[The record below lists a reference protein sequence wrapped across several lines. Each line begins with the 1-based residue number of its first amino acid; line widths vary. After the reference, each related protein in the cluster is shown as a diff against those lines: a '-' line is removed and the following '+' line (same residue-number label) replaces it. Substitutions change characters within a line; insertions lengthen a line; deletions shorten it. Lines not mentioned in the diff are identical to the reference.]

1 MESASGAASIVRKML
16 AVMNEVG
23 YVQKDGKNE
32 FHGYRYASEANA
44 IAALRPALIKHGL
57 VMVPSV
63 EHVTHDEHGNT
74 HVEMLYRLMDAG
86 GNCIEFKFSGSGND
100 RSRSGA
106 VGDKGIY
113 KAITGANKYALLKTF
128 LLETGDDP
136 EEVSDADR
144 ESNKPKEVKH
154 EEKKEVKPEEP
165 KEDLNMFADK
175 MGEHAKV
182 CTTVAELTN
191 LWKANLPK
199 IDQLEKADAG
209 KHAELKKLFRDLKTK
224 LKEKNEPASKAE

>member
-1 MESASGAASIVRKML
+1 
-16 AVMNEVG
+16 
-23 YVQKDGKNE
+23 
-32 FHGYRYASEANA
+32 
-44 IAALRPALIKHGL
+44 
-57 VMVPSV
+57 
-63 EHVTHDEHGNT
+63 
-74 HVEMLYRLMDAG
+74 MDAG
-86 GNCIEFKFSGSGND
+86 GNCIEFKCSGSGND

-144 ESNKPKEVKH
+144 ESNKPKEVKK
-154 EEKKEVKPEEP
+154 EEKKEAKKEEPKEEP
-165 KEDLNMFADK
+165 KEDLNLFTEK
-175 MGEHAKV
+175 LGEHAKV
-182 CTTVAELTN
+182 CDTVSDLTS

-199 IDQLEKADAG
+199 IDQLEKADAS

-224 LKEKNEPASKAE
+224 LKEKNEQAN